1 MTSVVY
7 YSDSLYHHGI
17 LGQKWGRRRYQNE
30 DGSYKPGAEGR
41 YYDEVSDRKGLRKVF
56 KKKSSAD
63 VEEAVK
69 KEKQLNELE
78 RMRAQNARYRAET
91 EAIVNEYKGQTV
103 KEVIQGKP
111 EEKKKGMSFAKKAI
125 IGGALIAGG
134 VILYKKFGG
143 SVGNVSAKV
152 NTEAIKDTVKETAK
166 KGAKGAANIAKET
179 AKGAAASTAKD
190 VSKDAM
196 QRLIERTSGNKS
208 DSEKKNPTTITEK
221 ANMLKED
228 KPKKID
234 KEASKAAMDALIK
247 RTSGTGKSS
256 ADKNSSKT
264 VEEVSDKVDDGL
276 EFMTRYLMG
285 FAG

>member
-1 MTSVVY
+1 MGSVVY
-7 YSDSLYHHGI
+7 YSNSLYHHGI

-41 YYDEVSDRKGLRKVF
+41 YYDEVSNKKSLKKIF

-69 KEKQLNELE
+69 KEKQINELE
-78 RMRAQNARYRAET
+78 RIRAQNARYRAET

-103 KEVIQGKP
+103 KEVIQGKS

-143 SVGNVSAKV
+143 SSGNLAAKV
-152 NTEAIKDTVKETAK
+152 NTETIKDTVKETAK
-166 KGAKGAANIAKET
+166 KGAKTASNIAKET
-179 AKGAAASTAKD
+179 IKG

-196 QRLIERTSGNKS
+196 QRLIERTSTSKS
-208 DSEKKNPTTITEK
+208 DSEKKSPTTITEK

-228 KPKKID
+228 KPKKVD

-247 RTSGTGKSS
+247 RTSGSGKSS
-256 ADKNSSKT
+256 VDKNSSKT